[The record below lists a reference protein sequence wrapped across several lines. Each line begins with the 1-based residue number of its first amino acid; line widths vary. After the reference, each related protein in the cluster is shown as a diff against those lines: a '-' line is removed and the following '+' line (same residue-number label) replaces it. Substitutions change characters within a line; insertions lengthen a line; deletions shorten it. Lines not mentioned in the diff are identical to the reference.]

1 MLAYLL
7 LFFTILGLV
16 GALLL
21 LTLAL
26 LEQSLGDQDLVLGWS
41 SPTQIMSVG
50 PLVVALAPSEE
61 LRHSRR
67 LALMHSPLST
77 HCRVDFD
84 Q

>member
-1 MLAYLL
+1 MPAYLL
-7 LFFTILGLV
+7 LLFTVLGLV

-41 SPTQIMSVG
+41 STITQRMSVG
-50 PLVVALAPSEE
+50 PLMVALPPSEE

-77 HCRVDFD
+77 R
-84 Q
+84 